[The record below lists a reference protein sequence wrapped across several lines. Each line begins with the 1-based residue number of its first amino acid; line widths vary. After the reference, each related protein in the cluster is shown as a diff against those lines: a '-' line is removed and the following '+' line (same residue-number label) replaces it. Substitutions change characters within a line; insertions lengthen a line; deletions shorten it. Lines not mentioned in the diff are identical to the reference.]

1 VNDIHVFGCLWP
13 SHGDGEGTGY
23 REVGDTHSNIGG
35 TSEALSADINP
46 SSGQSYYYST
56 DENVPSGGDRSDSV
70 VCRHSCFGIL
80 IVAVFVTGGVLG
92 PALLD
97 DVHVYQVLNMHV
109 LDHQLAQQ
117 CHLLILAQFK
127 LPADALG
134 LRIAVPATITVQI
147 SAYRQHL
154 VECHLVRCRQ
164 PVVCEEFP

>member
-80 IVAVFVTGGVLG
+80 IVAVFVSRSVGSGSIGRRSRVSGVEHARSGPSTGAAMSFADFSAIQTPSRRSRSKDSRSRHNSRSNVSVSSTFGGVS
-92 PALLD
+92 PRP
-97 DVHVYQVLNMHV
+97 
-109 LDHQLAQQ
+109 
-117 CHLLILAQFK
+117 
-127 LPADALG
+127 LP
-134 LRIAVPATITVQI
+134 
-147 SAYRQHL
+147 SASG
-154 VECHLVRCRQ
+154 V
-164 PVVCEEFP
+164 